1 MTMVKLERNATDAIW
16 LRRQNY
22 HVMPLNPRLGG
33 HVLEVECAI
42 ELGIPAHPDLRRHD
56 FYLLELN
63 SGWVY
68 IHVRENARTVYVV
81 AHSPHSRSDSTY
93 AAPARI
99 GSEMVRQGAVS

>member
-1 MTMVKLERNATDAIW
+1 MTTVKLERDVTDAIW
-16 LRRQNY
+16 LRRLNY

-33 HVLEVECAI
+33 HVLEVERAI
-42 ELGIPAHPDLRRHD
+42 ERGIPAHPDLHRHE

-81 AHSPHSRSDSTY
+81 AHSRHDRPHAS
-93 AAPARI
+93 PARV
-99 GSEMVRQGAVS
+99 GSEMVRQGAVT